1 MRNYTKRRLF
11 GMVYIVLGMILA
23 VLLTGCGKIS
33 SDSVAKSR
41 SMIVEDGEQENQ
53 RLVLLDAQVTDIRLQ
68 VEAAKEEADAIARE
82 EAESAN
88 LIVIDAGHQQHANN
102 EKEPIGPGSS
112 TMKAKVASGTSG
124 AVSGLHEYELTLMVS
139 LKLQEELENRGYQV
153 IMIRTTN
160 DVDISNAERAKI
172 ANEANADA
180 FIRIHADG
188 SEYASASGATT
199 LCQTPDNP
207 YNGDLATESKALSTN
222 VLDGLCASTGC
233 RRRSVTEVD
242 NMSGINW
249 CEVPVTIVEMG
260 FMTNAAED
268 ALMATEDYQWKI
280 ATGIAD
286 GIDAYFGESAGE

>member
-1 MRNYTKRRLF
+1 MRNHTKKRLC
-11 GMVYIVLGMILA
+11 GMMYIVLGIILA
-23 VLLTGCGKIS
+23 VLLAGCGKIS
-33 SDSVAKSR
+33 PDFVAKSR
-41 SMIVEDGEQENQ
+41 SMIAEDGAQENQ

-68 VEAAKEEADAIARE
+68 MEAAKEEAEAIARE
-82 EAESAN
+82 EAEAAN
-88 LIVIDAGHQQHANN
+88 LIVIDAGHQLHGNN

-124 AVSGLHEYELTLMVS
+124 VASGLHEYELTLMVA

-207 YNGDLATESKALSTN
+207 YNGELAAESKALSTS
-222 VLDGLCASTGC
+222 VLDALCASTGC
-233 RRRSVTEVD
+233 RKRSVTEVD

-280 ATGIAD
+280 AMGIAD
-286 GIDAYFGESAGE
+286 GIDEYMGSL